1 MNNPGKNDFVEYVC
15 NINRFVLPMG
25 FVVIA
30 LSIFSKYQTTLTT
43 ILAVLFSVWMLSDGM
58 LSFIFTKPSVKI
70 GLQRIR
76 ESKATQVEKI
86 KQEKGIHIWERI
98 FSICE
103 VSGSVGLLLFWF
115 YIMGR

>member
-1 MNNPGKNDFVEYVC
+1 MDDFVKDFF
-15 NINRFVLPMG
+15 NINRFALPMG
-25 FVVIA
+25 FVVIIFF
-30 LSIFSKYQTTLTT
+30 IFSKYQTVATT
-43 ILAVLFSVWMLSDGM
+43 TFAVLFSIWMLSDGI